1 MYFYNLFVLSCWLR
15 LLYNVIF
22 FSFAIGAKYALASD
36 ACIRAKVSFPE
47 TVSLMKVFGSN
58 GGSFM
63 LLNIFSRSTTHHRLV
78 FPMSR
83 S

>member
-1 MYFYNLFVLSCWLR
+1 MYFNNLFVLSYWPR
-15 LLYNVIF
+15 LLYVIF

-36 ACIRAKVSFPE
+36 ACIRAKVSFRE
-47 TVSLMKVFGSN
+47 TVSIMKVFSFN

-63 LLNIFSRSTTHHRLV
+63 LLNIFARSTTHHRLV